1 MPGPRP
7 LKEEELQYLRRL
19 AMRRGLPATVW
30 IKDVSVHRFLHKRGL
45 VEDEDAVIS
54 SGASITREGMIE
66 VAKSGRFT
74 PYDPALIMDR
84 YNAILSKLKAKLSGM
99 ALRVVGLQEW
109 FNPDEPWELI
119 RNLTFLRTEQNLWRS
134 SSWFAPVGLLAEV
147 QNWLEA
153 ELRGADGYK
162 DNLYEALVAELN
174 KE

>member
-7 LKEEELQYLRRL
+7 LKEEELQFLRRL

-45 VEDEDAVIS
+45 VENEDAVIS
-54 SGASITREGMIE
+54 SGASITDQGLME

-84 YNAILSKLKAKLSGM
+84 YNAILPKLKLKLSGM

-119 RNLTFLRTEQNLWRS
+119 RSLTFLRTEQDLWRS
-134 SSWFAPVGLLAEV
+134 SAHFAPVSLLSDV
-147 QNWLEA
+147 QHWLEA
-153 ELRGADGYK
+153 ELRGADKYK

-174 KE
+174 KD